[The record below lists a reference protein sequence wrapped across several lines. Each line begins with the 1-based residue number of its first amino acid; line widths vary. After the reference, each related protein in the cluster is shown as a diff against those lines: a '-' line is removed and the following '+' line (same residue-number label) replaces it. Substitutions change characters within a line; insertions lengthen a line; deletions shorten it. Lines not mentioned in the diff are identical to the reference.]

1 MTRAT
6 VLRMPVLLW
15 ALLLGA
21 VAVGATVVEDPG
33 ALVRDT
39 SDRMLA
45 VLQAQHDAIEADPA
59 RLYGLVD
66 EIVLPHFDFE
76 RMSRWALGKH
86 WRQADAQQ
94 QREFVNQFRT
104 LLVRTYGTALLEY
117 TGQQV
122 NYLPVRISA
131 DGKDATVRTE
141 VIKPGAPPIPINYSM
156 YLGNQGWKVYD
167 VVIDGISLVSNYR
180 TTFAAE
186 IRNHGID
193 ALIRRLADRNAT
205 GGEV

>member
-1 MTRAT
+1 MTTTTALRVPAL
-6 VLRMPVLLW
+6 VL

-21 VAVGATVVEDPG
+21 AAAWAQPEEPG
-33 ALVRDT
+33 ALVRET

-45 VLQAQHDAIEADPA
+45 VLKEQRDVIKAEPA

-76 RMSRWALGKH
+76 RMSRWVLGKH
-86 WRQADAQQ
+86 WRQASAEQ

-117 TGQQV
+117 TDQQV
-122 NYLPVRISA
+122 KFLPVRISA
-131 DGKDATVRTE
+131 DGRDATVRTE
-141 VIKPGAPPIPINYSM
+141 VVKPGAPAIPINYSM
-156 YLGNQGWKVYD
+156 YLGDHGWKVYD